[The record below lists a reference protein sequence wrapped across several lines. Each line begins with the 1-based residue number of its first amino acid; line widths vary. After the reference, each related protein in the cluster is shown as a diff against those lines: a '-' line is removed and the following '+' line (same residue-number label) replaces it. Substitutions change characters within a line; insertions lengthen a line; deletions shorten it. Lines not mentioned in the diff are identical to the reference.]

1 MCCHVLISPRKN
13 ICKIQPDKKAYF
25 LSQRKLIDHFHP
37 DIREKDSKLFVK
49 FSENRQ
55 NKRIIT
61 NDAKFLF
68 DLFLKLWVFYMSLS

>member
-1 MCCHVLISPRKN
+1 MCCHVLISPHKN
-13 ICKIQPDKKAYF
+13 ICKIQPDKTAYF
-25 LSQRKLIDHFHP
+25 LSPRKLIDHFHP

-68 DLFLKLWVFYMSLS
+68 DLFLQFFEME